1 MVVVVDGAGEILMVV
16 IDAACGALIG
26 PIRVE
31 TDVRHIA
38 DNFVFGA
45 FTAIGR
51 NGRRYSR
58 ESGSGTDR
66 SRLTCFRDDLR
77 TLGSARRGSI
87 SVGDHDYFEVFTL
100 TADGDRVQIDFTDA
114 GRNIWRR
121 EIDSISWD
129 DLASVVAQIDFVER
143 HVGPLV
149 GSCGACSE
157 PSPSYDPNGVAR
169 HEFLVEYDYGDDVVE
184 AVVVADSA
192 GAIRDLFPELTV
204 FTTWPADYTD
214 AQYVSLPLV
223 RLESPPA
230 GILTLVLDDR
240 RSPGP

>member
-1 MVVVVDGAGEILMVV
+1 M
-16 IDAACGALIG
+16 
-26 PIRVE
+26 
-31 TDVRHIA
+31 
-38 DNFVFGA
+38 
-45 FTAIGR
+45 
-51 NGRRYSR
+51 
-58 ESGSGTDR
+58 
-66 SRLTCFRDDLR
+66 
-77 TLGSARRGSI
+77 
-87 SVGDHDYFEVFTL
+87 
-100 TADGDRVQIDFTDA
+100 
-114 GRNIWRR
+114 
-121 EIDSISWD
+121 
-129 DLASVVAQIDFVER
+129 
-143 HVGPLV
+143 